1 MILSYLFKQNKP
13 SYTVLFFIAILFII
27 STFSC
32 SQSSIN
38 YNGDNNST
46 ETNDDLINNPYG
58 HNIGIN
64 LFASQLDWT
73 SDRLFADV
81 MKTARDWTAADDSYG
96 HGALVE
102 IDENG
107 WPKTDAECV
116 IWHGID
122 KMNGAYYLEGE
133 CAASPSISTG
143 YGNSDIVDFKY
154 SNVKFSARL
163 VYHSTDGSGLLLTFK
178 NTNGGV
184 RNVKLMRPLTPGN
197 VLSYSI
203 DTTFTTQSKKLV
215 EKFQVVRFMWLVDA
229 WNGAWQVSWSDRVKP
244 TYCSFNRG
252 GGSTP
257 DIGWAGK
264 GAAWECAI
272 QFANE
277 TGKDI
282 WINMPL
288 GANDDY
294 IRELASLIK
303 NTYTKPGGKIY
314 WEYSNEA
321 TWDMTGVCANYL
333 RTKGLEEG
341 AAGGP
346 ISYDDQTNDPN
357 VLSARYYTKRAAE
370 MSLVWRSVWGDEN
383 MTTRVRPIACG
394 QLSYDSELIWGLEF
408 VHNWFGNGDGD
419 HVATPHPVN
428 YFFYGCG
435 ASHYSGDNPAKEV
448 TTDVKEIEKFESYE
462 EEEACLAK
470 MYGLKRCA
478 YEGGVW
484 TSASDY
490 QLPRISEAMTR
501 YHDLWNKYDNDLFV
515 YYVTTGGEDN
525 GTALGFTSDTFNLDT
540 QKYSALNTILSR
552 PKTVVTAGK
561 LAPCVI
567 AAADFS
573 VNSVPW
579 LHPAPGDAQT
589 SGGLEFN
596 QWSTFKGYLFR
607 TDVDCE
613 VSITLIYNETAG
625 ANIEIMVD
633 GAVISKEIITGTTSP
648 VYKVNLKKGLHGLRV
663 KKIDPGYFFLK
674 EIAIQ

>member
-1 MILSYLFKQNKP
+1 MILRGLIKKHINILFI
-13 SYTVLFFIAILFII
+13 SIAILFFIAI
-27 STFSC
+27 FSC
-32 SQSSIN
+32 SQSSIYNDDN
-38 YNGDNNST
+38 YSST
-46 ETNDDLINNPYG
+46 TINDDLINNPYG

-64 LFASQLDWT
+64 LFASQLDWS

-81 MKTARDWTAADDSYG
+81 MKTAREWTAANDSYG
-96 HGALVE
+96 HGELVE

-107 WPKTDAECV
+107 WPLTDAERV

-122 KMNGAYYLEGE
+122 KMNGVYYLEGE
-133 CAASPSISTG
+133 CAAAPSITTG
-143 YGNSDIVDFKY
+143 YGNSEIVDFNY
-154 SNVKFSARL
+154 SNGKFSAKL
-163 VYHSTDGSGLLLTFK
+163 VYNSTDGSGLLLTFK

-184 RNVKLMRPLTPGN
+184 RNVKLMRPLNPGSN
-197 VLSYSI
+197 ISYSV
-203 DTTFTTQSKKLV
+203 DTTFTTQSKELV
-215 EKFQVVRFMWLVDA
+215 SKFKVVRFMWMVDA

-244 TYCSFNRG
+244 TYCSVNIG
-252 GGSTP
+252 AGSTP

-264 GAAWECAI
+264 GAPWEYAI

-277 TGKDI
+277 TGKDM

-303 NTYTKPGGKIY
+303 NTYIVPGGKIY

-346 ISYDDQTNDPN
+346 IAYDDLTNDPN
-357 VLSARYYTKRAAE
+357 VLSARYYAKRAAE
-370 MSLVWRSVWGDEN
+370 MSLIWRSVWGDEN
-383 MTTRVRPIACG
+383 MTSRVRPIACG
-394 QLSYDSELIWGLEF
+394 QLGFDSELIWGLEF

-419 HVATPHPVN
+419 HVATPRPVS

-448 TTDVKEIEKFESYE
+448 TTDVTEIEKFESSE

-470 MYGLKRCA
+470 IYGLKRCA

-484 TSASDY
+484 TSETDY
-490 QLPRISEAMTR
+490 QLPRISEAMIQ

-515 YYVTTGGEDN
+515 YYVTTGGEEN
-525 GTALGFTSDTFNLDT
+525 GTALGFTTDTFNLNT
-540 QKYSALNTILSR
+540 QKYNALNTILSR
-552 PKTVVTAGK
+552 PKAPVTAGK
-561 LAPCVI
+561 LAPCTI

-579 LHPAPGDAQT
+579 LHPAPGNSET
-589 SGGLEFN
+589 TGGLEFN
-596 QWSTFKGYLFR
+596 QWSTFKGYLFS
-607 TDVDCE
+607 TDVDRE
-613 VSITLIYNETAG
+613 ASITLIYDDTAG
-625 ANIEIMVD
+625 AYIEIMVD
-633 GAVISKEIITGTTSP
+633 GVVINKEIITGQKSP
-648 VYKVNLKKGLHGLRV
+648 AYKVNLKKGLHGLRV
-663 KKIDPGYFFLK
+663 KKIDPGYFFLR
-674 EIAIQ
+674 EIIFQ